1 MSNSFSRPA
10 AGTMLSRRRFI
21 ASATALAGAVAL
33 PAARAQTKPTIDVK
47 KLGAFGD
54 GKLPDLRQLR
64 RACEMAAD
72 HPAGATI
79 YFPPGEYYMGA
90 ADASELLQITNLQN
104 VRFVGER
111 ATISCRTVNGTPA
124 MFVLAACRNITIEGL
139 TFRDY
144 GLKRENRSGAHAI
157 SFVNNGSA
165 RGPENT
171 IIRDCRFESVLSG
184 IVSDNEGNKP
194 GGRTRGITLTNITV
208 SRSYYGFNFAD
219 NGDDVTGRDLR
230 CDDVH
235 RSYFPYGVSNHDIE
249 LDTRNNA
256 SGFTDVLIKTYK
268 RDTYGLRVKVKCR
281 AKRSGD
287 AIVALDN
294 QHEKG
299 QGTIRNVRLD
309 LDIDDVNCTLN
320 TAILIRSFDPRA
332 HAETTTTNRW
342 DDINID
348 GEIHICEKT
357 KLIEIATVAR
367 NPGKLHIGPRLA
379 KNPRLPRSFP
389 GFDATIG

>member
-1 MSNSFSRPA
+1 MF
-10 AGTMLSRRRFI
+10 SRRRFVV
-21 ASATALAGAVAL
+21 AGAAL
-33 PAARAQTKPTIDVK
+33 ITAAGLPARAQSKPTIDVK

-64 RACEMAAD
+64 RACEMAAE
-72 HPAGATI
+72 HPGGATV

-90 ADASELLQITNLQN
+90 ADGAELLQITNLQN

-124 MFVLAACRNITIEGL
+124 MFVLAACRNVTIEGL
-139 TFRDY
+139 TFRDH
-144 GLKRENRSGAHAI
+144 GLRREERMGAHAI
-157 SFVNNGSA
+157 SFVNNGSV

-171 IIRDCRFESVLSG
+171 IIKDCRFESVLSG
-184 IVSDNEGNKP
+184 IVSDNEGNRP
-194 GGRTRGITLTNITV
+194 GGRARGITLTNITV
-208 SRSYYGFNFAD
+208 ARSYYGFNFAD
-219 NGDDVTGRDLR
+219 NGDDVTGRGLQ

-235 RSYFPYGVSNHDIE
+235 RSYFPYGVSHHDIE

-268 RDTYGLRVKVKCR
+268 RDTYALKVKVKCR

-299 QGTIRNVRLD
+299 QGTIRNIRLD

-320 TAILIRSFDPRA
+320 TAILIRSFDPQAR
-332 HAETTTTNRW
+332 AETTTTNRW

-348 GEIHICEKT
+348 GDIRICEKT
-357 KLIEIATVAR
+357 KMIEVATVAR
-367 NPGKLHIGPRLA
+367 SPGKLHIGPRLA
-379 KNPRLPRSFP
+379 KNPRVPRSFP
-389 GFDATIG
+389 GFDASFG

>member
-1 MSNSFSRPA
+1 
-10 AGTMLSRRRFI
+10 MLSRRRFI
-21 ASATALAGAVAL
+21 VASATVASAVSL
-33 PAARAQTKPTIDVK
+33 RPARAQSKPTIDVK

-64 RACEMAAD
+64 RAVELAAE
-72 HPAGATI
+72 HVGGATI

-90 ADASELLQITNLQN
+90 ADGSELLQITNLQN

-111 ATISCRTVNGTPA
+111 ATVSCKTVNGTPA

-144 GLKRENRSGAHAI
+144 GLKREQRTGAHAI
-157 SFVNNGSA
+157 SFVNNGSP

-171 IIRDCRFESVLSG
+171 VIKDCRFESVLSG
-184 IVSDNEGNKP
+184 VVADNEGGRP
-194 GGRTRGITLTNITV
+194 GGRTRGITLSNISV
-208 SRSYYGFNFAD
+208 ARSYYGFNFAD
-219 NGDDVTGRDLR
+219 NADDVTGRDLR

-268 RDTYGLRVKVKCR
+268 RDTYGLKVKVKCR
-281 AKRSGD
+281 TKRSGD

-299 QGTIRNVRLD
+299 QGTIRNLKLE
-309 LDIDDVNCTLN
+309 LDIDDVDCALN

-332 HAETTTTNRW
+332 RPETTTTNRW

-348 GEIHICEKT
+348 GDIRICEKT

-367 NPGKLHIGPRLA
+367 TTGKLHIGSRLS

-389 GFDATIG
+389 GFDATFG